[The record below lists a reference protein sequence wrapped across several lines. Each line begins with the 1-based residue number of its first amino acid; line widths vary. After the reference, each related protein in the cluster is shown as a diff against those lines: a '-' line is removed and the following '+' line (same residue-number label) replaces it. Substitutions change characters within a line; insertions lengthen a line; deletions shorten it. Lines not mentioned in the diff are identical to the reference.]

1 MVFHI
6 LFAGGAMWRRFGL
19 SSAFLLSFIAMTNS
33 ASAEVFTCLADPSKR
48 LSIDSGGSVLVDIDG
63 AGIINIC
70 SLSNG
75 DRGVTKE
82 ACAGWYSTLL
92 TYRFQ
97 KAKARLYFNQ
107 EYYGMAGV
115 TSCPALGDWHART
128 PYYIEPG

>member
-1 MVFHI
+1 MLGRLV
-6 LFAGGAMWRRFGL
+6 LYSACVL
-19 SSAFLLSFIAMTNS
+19 SVIAVADS
-33 ASAEVFTCLADPSKR
+33 ASAEVFTCLADPSRR
-48 LSIDSGGSVLVDIDG
+48 LSIDANGNVLVDVDG

-70 SLSNG
+70 TLSNG

-82 ACAGWYSTLL
+82 ACSGWYSTLL

-97 KAKARLYFNQ
+97 KAKARLYFSQ

-115 TSCPALGDWHART
+115 MSCPALGDWHART

>member
-1 MVFHI
+1 MRGNLGLYGGCIIAVI
-6 LFAGGAMWRRFGL
+6 LLAG
-19 SSAFLLSFIAMTNS
+19 S

-82 ACAGWYSTLL
+82 ACAGWYGTLL

-97 KAKARLYFNQ
+97 KTKARLYFNQ

>member
-1 MVFHI
+1 MQFGISRFVTCLLLGVSI
-6 LFAGGAMWRRFGL
+6 SGA
-19 SSAFLLSFIAMTNS
+19 

-107 EYYGMAGV
+107 GYYGMADV
-115 TSCPALGDWHART
+115 TSCPALGNWNART

>member
-1 MVFHI
+1 MKRI
-6 LFAGGAMWRRFGL
+6 ARFCAYAAL
-19 SSAFLLSFIAMTNS
+19 SISVSAS

-48 LSIDSGGSVLVDIDG
+48 LSLDTGGSVLVDVDG

-70 SLSNG
+70 SLSNS

-82 ACAGWYSTLL
+82 ACAGWYSMLL

-97 KAKARLYFNQ
+97 KAKIRFYFNQ
-107 EYYGMAGV
+107 DAYGMAGI
-115 TSCPALGDWHART
+115 TSCPALGNWTART